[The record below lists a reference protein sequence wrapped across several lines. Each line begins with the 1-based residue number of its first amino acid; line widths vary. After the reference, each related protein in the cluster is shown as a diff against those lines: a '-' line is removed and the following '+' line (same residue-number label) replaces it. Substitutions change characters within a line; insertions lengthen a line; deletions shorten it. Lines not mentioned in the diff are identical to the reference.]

1 VRGAGESRLR
11 QFNTDL
17 ADSAKTLQGQ
27 DRMISA
33 LLGLGSAFGLGAA
46 DFMARFSAR
55 ALGATLNYAAVL
67 LIGALATTVW
77 LFAAGTELVW
87 SPLGYTLA
95 VAHGIAVAVMCV
107 LLYMGIARGPIAVVV
122 PIVAAHPALV
132 LLVNVLMGVRP
143 SAAQWAAMAT
153 IIAGGIFIAR
163 TAVEEPEAAEAKSNR
178 ITVLIAIGACVAY
191 VAIVLTG
198 QAATPLIGAAQTMWV
213 GRWTGLIF
221 IAIVLLV
228 QRAPLSI
235 PAEWLPFVGL
245 QAGLDTLGYIA
256 FLAGSNSAAPHIT
269 MVVASAFS
277 VVAVLLARLIIHEKV
292 SKMQWAAIALI
303 AGGTA
308 VLSAT

>member
-1 VRGAGESRLR
+1 
-11 QFNTDL
+11 
-17 ADSAKTLQGQ
+17 
-27 DRMISA
+27 MISA
-33 LLGLGSAFGLGAA
+33 LLGLASALGLGAA

-55 ALGATLNYAAVL
+55 ALGAPLNYAAVL
-67 LIGALATTVW
+67 LIGALGTTIW

-87 SPLGYTLA
+87 SPLGYVLA
-95 VAHGIAVAVMCV
+95 VAHGIAVAVMCI

-132 LLVNVLMGVRP
+132 LVVNVLMGVRA
-143 SAAQWAAMAT
+143 SAVQWSAMAV

-163 TAVEEPEAAEAKSNR
+163 SAVAEPEAAEAESNR
-178 ITVLIAIGACVAY
+178 ITVLIAIGACLAY

-198 QAATPLIGAAQTMWV
+198 QAATPLIGAPQTMWI
-213 GRWTGLIF
+213 GRWTGLVF
-221 IAIVLLV
+221 IACVLLV
-228 QRAPLSI
+228 QRAPLRI
-235 PAEWLPFVGL
+235 PADWLPFVGL

-277 VVAVLLARLIIHEKV
+277 VVAVLLARLIIHEPV
-292 SKMQWAAIALI
+292 SKTQWGAIALI
-303 AGGTA
+303 AAGTA

>member
-1 VRGAGESRLR
+1 
-11 QFNTDL
+11 
-17 ADSAKTLQGQ
+17 
-27 DRMISA
+27 MISA
-33 LLGLGSAFGLGAA
+33 LFGLASAFGLGAA

-67 LIGALATTVW
+67 LIGALGTTVW
-77 LFAAGTELVW
+77 LFAAGTDLVW
-87 SPLGYTLA
+87 SPPGYALA
-95 VAHGIAVAVMCV
+95 VTHGIAVAVMCI

-132 LLVNVLMGVRP
+132 LAVNVMMGVRP
-143 SAAQWAAMAT
+143 SAVQWAAMAV
-153 IIAGGIFIAR
+153 IIAGGISIAR
-163 TAVEEPEAAEAKSNR
+163 TAVEKPEAAEAESNR
-178 ITVLIAIGACVAY
+178 VTVLIAVCACLAY

-198 QAATPLIGAAQTMWV
+198 QAATPLIGTAQTMWV

-221 IAIVLLV
+221 IAGVLLV
-228 QRAPLSI
+228 QRTPIRI
-235 PAEWLPFVGL
+235 PAEWIPYVGL
-245 QAGLDTLGYIA
+245 QAGVDTLGYIA

-269 MVVASAFS
+269 MVVASAFG
-277 VVAVLLARLIIHEKV
+277 VVTVLLARLIVREEV

>member
-1 VRGAGESRLR
+1 
-11 QFNTDL
+11 
-17 ADSAKTLQGQ
+17 
-27 DRMISA
+27 MISA
-33 LLGLGSAFGLGAA
+33 LLGLGSALGLGAA

-67 LIGALATTVW
+67 LIGALGTSLWLLAT
-77 LFAAGTELVW
+77 GTELVW
-87 SPLGYTLA
+87 SPLGYGIA
-95 VAHGIAVAVMCV
+95 VAHGIAVAVMCI

-132 LLVNVLMGVRP
+132 LVVNVLMGVRP
-143 SAAQWAAMAT
+143 SAAQWAAMAV

-178 ITVLIAIGACVAY
+178 ITVLIALGACLAY

-198 QAATPLIGAAQTMWV
+198 QAATPLIGAAQTMWA

-221 IAIVLLV
+221 IACVLLI
-228 QRAPLSI
+228 QRTPVRI
-235 PAEWLPFVGL
+235 PSEWVPFVGL
-245 QAGLDTLGYIA
+245 QATLDTLGYIA
-256 FLAGSNSAAPHIT
+256 FLAGANSAAPHIT
-269 MVVASAFS
+269 MVIASAFS
-277 VVAVLLARLIIHEKV
+277 VVAVLLARIVIKEPV
-292 SKMQWAAIALI
+292 SKMQWGAIALI

>member
-1 VRGAGESRLR
+1 
-11 QFNTDL
+11 
-17 ADSAKTLQGQ
+17 
-27 DRMISA
+27 MISA
-33 LLGLGSAFGLGAA
+33 LFGLTSALGLGAA

-55 ALGATLNYAAVL
+55 ALGAPLNYAAVL
-67 LIGALATTVW
+67 LIGALGTTIWLLAT
-77 LFAAGTELVW
+77 GTELVW
-87 SPLGYTLA
+87 SPIGYVMAFL
-95 VAHGIAVAVMCV
+95 HGIAVAIMCI

-132 LLVNVLMGVRP
+132 LVVNVLMGLRP
-143 SAAQWAAMAT
+143 SAVQWAAMAV
-153 IIAGGIFIAR
+153 IIAAGVFIAR
-163 TAVEEPEAAEAKSNR
+163 TAVAEPEEAEAESNR
-178 ITVLIAIGACVAY
+178 ITVTIAIGACLAY

-198 QAATPLIGAAQTMWV
+198 QAATPLIGAPQTMWI

-221 IAIVLLV
+221 IAGILLA
-228 QRAPLSI
+228 QRTPIRI

-277 VVAVLLARLIIHEKV
+277 VVAVLLARLIIDEPV

-308 VLSAT
+308 VLSAS

>member
-1 VRGAGESRLR
+1 
-11 QFNTDL
+11 
-17 ADSAKTLQGQ
+17 
-27 DRMISA
+27 MISA
-33 LLGLGSAFGLGAA
+33 LFGLASALGLGAA

-55 ALGATLNYAAVL
+55 ALGAPLNYAAVL
-67 LIGALATTVW
+67 FIGALGTTLW
-77 LFAAGTELVW
+77 LFATGTELVW
-87 SPLGYTLA
+87 SPIGYVIAFL
-95 VAHGIAVAVMCV
+95 HGIAVAVMCI

-132 LLVNVLMGVRP
+132 LVVNVLMGVRP
-143 SAAQWAAMAT
+143 SAVQWAAMAV
-153 IIAGGIFIAR
+153 IIAGGVFIAR
-163 TAVEEPEAAEAKSNR
+163 TAVEEPEEAEAESNR
-178 ITVLIAIGACVAY
+178 ITVIIAVCACLAY

-198 QAATPLIGAAQTMWV
+198 QAATPLIGAAQTMWI

-221 IAIVLLV
+221 IAGILLV
-228 QRAPLSI
+228 QRTPIRI
-235 PAEWLPFVGL
+235 PAEWVPFVGL

-277 VVAVLLARLIIHEKV
+277 VVAVLLARLIVKEPV

-308 VLSAT
+308 VLSTT

>member
-1 VRGAGESRLR
+1 M
-11 QFNTDL
+11 T
-17 ADSAKTLQGQ
+17 
-27 DRMISA
+27 
-33 LLGLGSAFGLGAA
+33 
-46 DFMARFSAR
+46 
-55 ALGATLNYAAVL
+55 
-67 LIGALATTVW
+67 
-77 LFAAGTELVW
+77 
-87 SPLGYTLA
+87 
-95 VAHGIAVAVMCV
+95 HGIAVAVMCI

-132 LLVNVLMGVRP
+132 LVVNVLMGVRP
-143 SAAQWAAMAT
+143 SAMQWAAMAT

-163 TAVEEPEAAEAKSNR
+163 TAVEEPEARSQSNR
-178 ITVLIAIGACVAY
+178 ITVLIAIGACLAY

-198 QAATPLIGAAQTMWV
+198 QAATPLIGAPQTMWI
-213 GRWTGLIF
+213 GRWTGLVF
-221 IAIVLLV
+221 IAGVLLV
-228 QRAPLSI
+228 QRAPLRI

-277 VVAVLLARLIIHEKV
+277 VVAVLLARLIINEPV

-303 AGGTA
+303 ASGTA

>member
-1 VRGAGESRLR
+1 
-11 QFNTDL
+11 
-17 ADSAKTLQGQ
+17 
-27 DRMISA
+27 MIPALFGLTSA
-33 LLGLGSAFGLGAA
+33 LGLGAA

-55 ALGATLNYAAVL
+55 ALGAPLNYAAVL
-67 LIGALATTVW
+67 LIGALGTTIW
-77 LFAAGTELVW
+77 LFATGTELVW
-87 SPLGYTLA
+87 SPIGYVMA
-95 VAHGIAVAVMCV
+95 FFHGIAVAVMCI

-132 LLVNVLMGVRP
+132 LVVNVLMGLRP
-143 SAAQWAAMAT
+143 SLVQWAAMAV
-153 IIAGGIFIAR
+153 IIAGGVFIAR
-163 TAVEEPEAAEAKSNR
+163 TAVAEPEAAEAESNR
-178 ITVLIAIGACVAY
+178 ITVLIAIGACLAY

-221 IAIVLLV
+221 IAGVLLV
-228 QRAPLSI
+228 QRTPIHI
-235 PAEWLPFVGL
+235 PAEWVPFVGL

-277 VVAVLLARLIIHEKV
+277 VVAVLLARIVINEPV

>member
-1 VRGAGESRLR
+1 
-11 QFNTDL
+11 
-17 ADSAKTLQGQ
+17 
-27 DRMISA
+27 MISA
-33 LLGLGSAFGLGAA
+33 LYGLTSALGLGAA

-67 LIGALATTVW
+67 LIGALGTTIW

-87 SPLGYTLA
+87 SPLGYTIALL
-95 VAHGIAVAVMCV
+95 HGIAVAVMCI

-132 LLVNVLMGVRP
+132 LAVNVMMGVRP
-143 SAAQWAAMAT
+143 SAVQWAAMAV

-163 TAVEEPEAAEAKSNR
+163 TAVEKPEAAEAENNR
-178 ITVLIAIGACVAY
+178 ITVLIAVGACLAY
-191 VAIVLTG
+191 VVIVLTG

-221 IAIVLLV
+221 IAGVLLV
-228 QRAPLSI
+228 QRTPIRI
-235 PAEWLPFVGL
+235 PAEWVPFVGL

-277 VVAVLLARLIIHEKV
+277 VVAVLLARLIVHEKV

>member
-1 VRGAGESRLR
+1 
-11 QFNTDL
+11 
-17 ADSAKTLQGQ
+17 
-27 DRMISA
+27 MISA
-33 LLGLGSAFGLGAA
+33 LYGLASAFGLGAA

-67 LIGALATTVW
+67 LIGALGTTIW
-77 LFAAGTELVW
+77 LFATGTELVW
-87 SPLGYTLA
+87 SPLGYVLSVT
-95 VAHGIAVAVMCV
+95 HGIAVAAMCI

-132 LLVNVLMGVRP
+132 LAVYVLMGVRP

-153 IIAGGIFIAR
+153 VIAGGIFIAR
-163 TAVEEPEAAEAKSNR
+163 TAVAEPEASDAESNR
-178 ITVLIAIGACVAY
+178 ITVRIAIGACLAY
-191 VAIVLTG
+191 VVIVLTG
-198 QAATPLIGAAQTMWV
+198 QAATPLIGAPQTMWI

-221 IAIVLLV
+221 IAGVLLV
-228 QRAPLSI
+228 QRAPLRI

-277 VVAVLLARLIIHEKV
+277 VVTVLLARLIVHEPV
-292 SKMQWAAIALI
+292 SKMQWAAIVLI

>member
-1 VRGAGESRLR
+1 
-11 QFNTDL
+11 
-17 ADSAKTLQGQ
+17 
-27 DRMISA
+27 MISA
-33 LLGLGSAFGLGAA
+33 LLGLGSALGLGAA

-67 LIGALATTVW
+67 LIGALGTSLWLLAT
-77 LFAAGTELVW
+77 GTELVW
-87 SPLGYTLA
+87 SPLGYGIA
-95 VAHGIAVAVMCV
+95 VAHGIAVAVMCI

-132 LLVNVLMGVRP
+132 LVVNVLMGVRP
-143 SAAQWAAMAT
+143 SAAQWAAMAV

-178 ITVLIAIGACVAY
+178 ITVLIALGACLAY

-198 QAATPLIGAAQTMWV
+198 QAATPLIGAAQTMWA

-221 IAIVLLV
+221 IACVLLI
-228 QRAPLSI
+228 QRTPIRI
-235 PAEWLPFVGL
+235 PSKWVPFVGL
-245 QAGLDTLGYIA
+245 QATLDTLGYIA
-256 FLAGSNSAAPHIT
+256 FLAGANSAAPHIT
-269 MVVASAFS
+269 MVIASAFS
-277 VVAVLLARLIIHEKV
+277 VVAVLLARIVINEPV
-292 SKMQWAAIALI
+292 SKMQWGAIALI

>member
-1 VRGAGESRLR
+1 MT
-11 QFNTDL
+11 F
-17 ADSAKTLQGQ
+17 
-27 DRMISA
+27 
-33 LLGLGSAFGLGAA
+33 
-46 DFMARFSAR
+46 
-55 ALGATLNYAAVL
+55 AV
-67 LIGALATTVW
+67 I
-77 LFAAGTELVW
+77 
-87 SPLGYTLA
+87 
-95 VAHGIAVAVMCV
+95 HGIAVAVMCV

-132 LLVNVLMGVRP
+132 LVVNVLMGVRP
-143 SAAQWAAMAT
+143 SAVQWAAWPPSSPEASSSR
-153 IIAGGIFIAR
+153 GAR
-163 TAVEEPEAAEAKSNR
+163 WPKPEAAEAKSNR
-178 ITVLIAIGACVAY
+178 ITVLIAIGACLAY
-191 VAIVLTG
+191 VAIVLAA
-198 QAATPLIGAAQTMWV
+198 QAATPLIGAPQTMWI

-221 IAIVLLV
+221 IAGVLLV
-228 QRAPLSI
+228 QRAPLRI

-277 VVAVLLARLIIHEKV
+277 VVAVLLARIVIDEPV

>member
-1 VRGAGESRLR
+1 
-11 QFNTDL
+11 
-17 ADSAKTLQGQ
+17 
-27 DRMISA
+27 MISA
-33 LLGLGSAFGLGAA
+33 LYGLTSTFGLGAA

-67 LIGALATTVW
+67 LIGALGTTIW
-77 LFAAGTELVW
+77 LLAAGTELVW
-87 SPLGYTLA
+87 SPLGHALA
-95 VAHGIAVAVMCV
+95 VTHGITVAVMCI
-107 LLYMGIARGPIAVVV
+107 LLYMGIARGPIGVVV

-132 LLVNVLMGVRP
+132 LVVNALLGVRP
-143 SAAQWAAMAT
+143 SAVQWAAMAT

-163 TAVEEPEAAEAKSNR
+163 TAVEEPEAKSNR
-178 ITVLIAIGACVAY
+178 ITVLIAIGACLAY

-198 QAATPLIGAAQTMWV
+198 QAATPLIGAPQTMWI
-213 GRWTGLIF
+213 GRWTGLVF
-221 IAIVLLV
+221 IAGVLLV
-228 QRAPLSI
+228 QRAPLRI

-277 VVAVLLARLIIHEKV
+277 VVAVLLARLIINEPV
-292 SKMQWAAIALI
+292 SRMRWAAIALI
-303 AGGTA
+303 ASGTA